1 MVFIGSRLKMK
12 MLTFVMCKSRRAV
25 EEVKIQ
31 GGKVLNACREVQI
44 QVQIYHNNHFEDSH
58 FVDAVGGVDG

>member
-44 QVQIYHNNHFEDSH
+44 QVQIDHNHFKYSD